1 MKTINNKSVSYITKE
16 PNKEMTQLV
25 DVINDTSYFKLI
37 EECCNRAT
45 NPQAGFTYD
54 DIKNIYRVKTMLT
67 QAKDSVDSVIF
78 EDSDVSFIQGRVA
91 SFTWRV
97 ADIQFV
103 EFMDYI
109 KGL

>member
-1 MKTINNKSVSYITKE
+1 MKTIDNKKVSYITKE

-25 DVINDTSYFKLI
+25 DVINDTDYFKLI

-45 NPQAGFTYD
+45 NPQQGFTYD
-54 DIKNIYRVKTMLT
+54 DIKSIDRVKTTL
-67 QAKDSVDSVIF
+67 KDAPGSVDF
-78 EDSDVSFIQGRVA
+78 EDNDVSFIKGRV
-91 SFTWRV
+91 STFTWRV

-109 KGL
+109 KNL